1 MKMKKELNE
10 KRKNFNVFMLSR
22 LMWYLSGGILVVPVR
37 RRLSPWP
44 GYPFI
49 KFLYC
54 RDGVWRCYQLKT
66 LQQNNLPLM
75 YASKHGFET
84 LKSAGG
90 GVEGAAAIQ
99 VEQGAADVEARWGT
113 ADV

>member
-1 MKMKKELNE
+1 
-10 KRKNFNVFMLSR
+10 
-22 LMWYLSGGILVVPVR
+22 MWYLSGGILVVPVR

-49 KFLYC
+49 KLLYC
-54 RDGVWRCYQLKT
+54 RDGVWRCYQLET

-84 LKSAGG
+84 LK
-90 GVEGAAAIQ
+90 IY
-99 VEQGAADVEARWGT
+99 RR
-113 ADV
+113 